1 MRSFLVAL
9 ASLTLIAGSVPA
21 LAQTT
26 AAAPVPTASSADEA
40 AVRAVLQH
48 YQQAV
53 QKLDT
58 TGTTRLFV
66 PNSVVLE
73 SGSRE
78 GTYAHYRDHH
88 LGPELKEFSSFTYA
102 DYKADVTVDGSYAF
116 ATESYTYTIGLKKD
130 PKAKTTP
137 APIKRRGVASSVLR
151 KNAAGQWQ
159 FVSTHNSARK

>member
-1 MRSFLVAL
+1 MRPFLLAL
-9 ASLTLIAGSVPA
+9 LAVPAYSASA

-26 AAAPVPTASSADEA
+26 AAATTPAASADEA
-40 AVRAVLQH
+40 AVRAVLKQ

-58 TGTTRLFV
+58 TGTSRLFV
-66 PNSVVLE
+66 ANSVVLE

-88 LGPELKEFSSFTYA
+88 LGPELKEFSSFTYS
-102 DYKADVTVDGSYAF
+102 DYKVDVTVDGPYAF
-116 ATESYTYTIGLKKD
+116 ATDSYTYTIGLKNRPQD
-130 PKAKTTP
+130 TVPP
-137 APIKRRGVASSVLR
+137 APVRRRGVATSVLR

-159 FVSTHNSARK
+159 FVSNHNSARK

>member
-1 MRSFLVAL
+1 MRRFLLAL
-9 ASLTLIAGSVPA
+9 LAVPALSAPA
-21 LAQTT
+21 LAQTSAP
-26 AAAPVPTASSADEA
+26 AAATTPAVSADEA
-40 AVRAVLQH
+40 AVRAVLKQ

-66 PNSVVLE
+66 ANSVVLE

-88 LGPELKEFSSFTYA
+88 LGPELREFSSFTYS
-102 DYKADVTVDGSYAF
+102 DYKADVTVDGPYAF
-116 ATESYTYTIGLKKD
+116 ATEGYTYTIGLKKGPKD
-130 PKAKTTP
+130 PAVP
-137 APIKRRGVASSVLR
+137 APIKRRGVATSVLR

-159 FVSTHNSARK
+159 FVSNHNSARK

>member
-1 MRSFLVAL
+1 MRPFLLAL
-9 ASLTLIAGSVPA
+9 LAVPAWPAPA

-26 AAAPVPTASSADEA
+26 APATTPADEA
-40 AVRAVLQH
+40 AVRAVLKQ

-66 PNSVVLE
+66 ANSVVLE

-88 LGPELKEFSSFTYA
+88 LGPELKEFSSFTYS
-102 DYKADVTVDGSYAF
+102 DYKVDVTVDGPYAF
-116 ATESYTYTIGLKKD
+116 ATESYTYTIGLKKRPQD
-130 PKAKTTP
+130 TVMP
-137 APIKRRGVASSVLR
+137 APIKRRGVATSVLR

-159 FVSTHNSARK
+159 FVSNHNSARK

>member
-1 MRSFLVAL
+1 MRAFLAAL
-9 ASLTLIAGSVPA
+9 ASLALTAWSVPT
-21 LAQTT
+21 LAQT
-26 AAAPVPTASSADEA
+26 AAAPVAFSTDEA
-40 AVRAVLQH
+40 AVRAVLHQ

-88 LGPELKEFSSFTYA
+88 LGPELKEFNSFTYA
-102 DYKADVTVDGSYAF
+102 DYKADVTVDGNYAF

-130 PKAKTTP
+130 PKAKTAP

-159 FVSTHNSARK
+159 FVSTHNSAHK